1 MKRFFLILAFFFI
14 AAAFTEGRGQTPF
27 YRAGKHKL
35 VKKMTRKQ
43 VREIQKG
50 KTFYFHKKGKLK
62 RI

>member
-1 MKRFFLILAFFFI
+1 
-14 AAAFTEGRGQTPF
+14 
-27 YRAGKHKL
+27 
-35 VKKMTRKQ
+35 MTRKQ